1 MKMYQTFI
9 KLVPKWSNVVLVVN
23 VYQIL
28 SVVNIQKL
36 CKIYKKCKKKETK
49 ISLQT
54 EAVKEKFLIGE
65 KS

>member
-1 MKMYQTFI
+1 MKIYQTFI
-9 KLVPKWSNVVLVVN
+9 KLVPKWPNVVLVVN

-36 CKIYKKCKKKETK
+36 CKIYKKCKKKKTK